1 MLKKI
6 QPQVKN
12 QAQPNNQTQVQ
23 VKAYVNSKGNL
34 ESTIQPA
41 QMSSCTERAFTALRY
56 ADLFS
61 ILPELALRKIAAM
74 MIEKNYPAGTT
85 LFRSGEN
92 STGNLSLI
100 AEGAVSISVE
110 SQEQKETVLA
120 TLAKCEIFGEMSLL
134 DDAPH
139 SAIVKTV
146 FATRVLIL
154 TKEDARRVLKEFPV
168 LLNSLLVEMV
178 RRLRSCNRKVV
189 GISYRPM
196 QERVA
201 SAMVGLVEDR
211 GVRQREGGSLRV
223 YIRNRPTQ
231 QFLAEMAG
239 TTRES
244 VSRTLA
250 IWGREGWLKT
260 EGRNFVLF
268 EEDRLRQ
275 MAA

>member
-1 MLKKI
+1 MLHRI

-12 QAQPNNQTQVQ
+12 QVNPQSLNQPT
-23 VKAYVNSKGNL
+23 
-34 ESTIQPA
+34 
-41 QMSSCTERAFTALRY
+41 QMSSCTERAFTVLRHT
-56 ADLFS
+56 DLFS
-61 ILPELALRKIAAM
+61 ALPELSLRKIAAM

-92 STGNLSLI
+92 STDNLSLI
-100 AEGAVSISVE
+100 AEGTVSISVE
-110 SQEQKETVLA
+110 SHEQKETVLA
-120 TLAKCEIFGEMSLL
+120 TLGKSEIFGEMSFL

-139 SAIVKTV
+139 SASVKTV
-146 FATRVLIL
+146 FATRVFIL
-154 TKEDARRVLKEFPV
+154 TKEDARRVLKEFSI
-168 LLNSLLVEMV
+168 LMNSLLLEMV

-196 QERVA
+196 HERVA

-211 GVRQREGGSLRV
+211 GVRQREGGSLKV

>member
-1 MLKKI
+1 M
-6 QPQVKN
+6 KN

-23 VKAYVNSKGNL
+23 VKANPNG
-34 ESTIQPA
+34 ESMNQLT
-41 QMSSCTERAFTALRY
+41 QMSSCTERAFTVLRNS
-56 ADLFS
+56 DLFAA
-61 ILPELALRKIAAM
+61 LPELSLRKIAAM

-110 SQEQKETVLA
+110 SHEQKETVLA
-120 TLAKCEIFGEMSLL
+120 TLAKGEIFGEMSFL
-134 DDAPH
+134 DEAPH
-139 SAIVKTV
+139 SATVKTV
-146 FATRVLIL
+146 FATRVFIL

-178 RRLRSCNRKVV
+178 RRLRQCNRKVV